1 MPASAAIVPMKC
13 PRPRHRGSKSRTQ
26 PAFAL
31 RASAARQVGPR
42 KRSAQPALA
51 GRVATRPDFSGGGR
65 LRAAFTG
72 IALALFVVSPSAI
85 TLVSVPQEIEIG
97 REANAQVRKKAAVV
111 RDSQVITYVARVGQR
126 LAKAAP
132 GAKYPYTF
140 AVADYREINAFSLP
154 GGPVWINR
162 GVLHASTNES
172 QVAGVL
178 AHEIAHISQRHAA
191 DQLTNTLLAQW
202 SLGALGAMLGNTGGA
217 GAAQIAGT
225 FVTNGVFLKF
235 SRDDERAADR
245 VGVQIMTKAG
255 WDPRGMIEL
264 LDVLRREQKRDPGAV
279 DVFFSTHPSPEDRIA
294 QLTAAVG
301 RRRGGVR
308 DSAQFRAVKAR
319 VLKLPPPHRMPR
331 T

>member
-1 MPASAAIVPMKC
+1 
-13 PRPRHRGSKSRTQ
+13 
-26 PAFAL
+26 L
-31 RASAARQVGPR
+31 
-42 KRSAQPALA
+42 
-51 GRVATRPDFSGGGR
+51 
-65 LRAAFTG
+65 TG
-72 IALALFVVSPSAI
+72 IGLALFVVSAGAI

-97 REANAQVRKKAAVV
+97 REANAQIRKKTAVV
-111 RDSQVITYVARVGQR
+111 RDPQVTAYVTRVGQR
-126 LAKAAP
+126 LAKGAR

-162 GVLHASTNES
+162 GVLHASANES

-178 AHEIAHISQRHAA
+178 AHEIAHIAQRHAA
-191 DQLTNTLLAQW
+191 DQLTKTLLARW

-217 GAAQIAGT
+217 GAAQIAGA

-235 SRDDERAADR
+235 SRDDEREADR

-264 LDVLRREQKRDPGAV
+264 FEVLRREQKRDPGAV
-279 DVFFSTHPSPEDRIA
+279 DVFFSTHPSPQDRIA
-294 QLTAAVG
+294 QLNASIG
-301 RRRGGVR
+301 RRRGGLR

-319 VLKLPPPHRMPR
+319 IARLAPPRAMPSR
-331 T
+331 